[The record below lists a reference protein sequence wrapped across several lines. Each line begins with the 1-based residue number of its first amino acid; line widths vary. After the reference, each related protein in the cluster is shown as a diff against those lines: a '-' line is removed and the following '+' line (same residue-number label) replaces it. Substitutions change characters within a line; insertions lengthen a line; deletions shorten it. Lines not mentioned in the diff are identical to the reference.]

1 GRMEGY
7 RAGTNK
13 QNFPGAPVGHWQ
25 VKVLT
30 EAGQMIGTLRF
41 DGPQ

>member
-1 GRMEGY
+1 GD
-7 RAGTNK
+7 
-13 QNFPGAPVGHWQ
+13 PVGHWQ

-41 DGPQ
+41 DVTQ